1 MLCYIQKTQT
11 SHQALQERQGEV
23 EKAWLQTIMA
33 SFGSPKASPQQT
45 PLAYLYHLPLPA
57 WFDGHLSQLY
67 PINTPVMHSVT
78 TAPSS
83 TTARLLVQVGCQ
95 SSIAPL

>member
-57 WFDGHLSQLY
+57 WFDGHLSQLC
-67 PINTPVMHSVT
+67 PINTPVMHSAIQYDGA
-78 TAPSS
+78 TACSG
-83 TTARLLVQVGCQ
+83 RV
-95 SSIAPL
+95 IAPL